1 MPALTV
7 KAVTKALSEYVR
19 PDEDL
24 VAKLNL
30 VMPRLYGMGMW
41 KDLLYDWSIDTTNDY
56 FALPEHSESL
66 LGAMLQDSPVQA
78 RSQWHDYRIGGY
90 AKSGPA
96 PIFGVVDDGFHEA
109 KEDLSHK
116 AATDIYYITVEPI
129 APKTTLPTS
138 GSVTVVYG
146 EENDFAVGEDD
157 VESHTFDLN
166 GTASLS
172 TLVNK
177 VVSIKSVSFAD
188 VSEEVK
194 VSAVASTVSGS
205 HLTFKLIGS
214 DLNGNNGKWRGIAN
228 GGDKLFCPPYHE
240 DFLLVIDPVTDTT
253 SNGGAV
259 ANPEIGSKLVDTL
272 NASDGFIYA
281 NPSGYS
287 SYLKIN
293 PSAAGTAQDPYISVP
308 PSSPQPNDSYLGYNP
323 EHLRGGAEINGNI
336 YSSVYS
342 RGATITNGQ
351 VSTPYVVKFDI
362 DATST
367 TNHVSPWG
375 RTELPINFP
384 TDSDGNRTGGIYDV
398 RPNWVSEI
406 DDISTSLNNFRW
418 VYDSYIGATK
428 AANGK
433 IYLTP
438 YGADK
443 IVIVN
448 PTNDSVTVGSDLI
461 TGNEPYYTG
470 TINSNIT
477 IHHPYWNKYSGGTF
491 VPSNG
496 CIYCFPRHANAI
508 LKIDTSNDTATEIPL
523 PAALRIR
530 ENTYFSGTSSE
541 VDVYFNK
548 SFSSVLGPDGI
559 VYSVPFEIPY
569 IFWID
574 PATDEIGYKEISAE
588 LTGSGAKTNSATDSW
603 YSYGA
608 VHGNSIYMAPQKANY
623 VMKMSVPPREPSSVG
638 GVNGSRRYAGNT
650 SSTTTLAVV
659 KGDGVA
665 RYRRFRFSNPSAE
678 VKNIKLLLKRS
689 WEPVLVQDDLI
700 YLGNLNAIKH
710 GLLGMLAEDN
720 ADLERA
726 QYHWTICQK
735 LLDEELDAARGSA
748 KPRVSLDPSGSG
760 STIPNIM

>member
-41 KDLLYDWSIDTTNDY
+41 KDLLYDHSIDTTNDY

-78 RSQWHDYRIGGY
+78 RSQWHDYRISGY

-109 KEDLSHK
+109 KEDLVHK
-116 AATDIYYITVEPI
+116 TDTDVYYIVVEPI
-129 APKTTLPTS
+129 APKTTLPTT

-146 EENDFAVGEDD
+146 EETDFAVGEDD

-194 VSAVASTVSGS
+194 VSAVASNGVGGS
-205 HLTFKLIGS
+205 QLTFELIGT
-214 DLNGNNGKWRGIAN
+214 DLGEPANLKWRGIAKAGN
-228 GGDKLFCPPYHE
+228 KLYATPYI
-240 DFLLVIDPVTDTT
+240 DANILIIDPSNDTT
-253 SNGGAV
+253 SEVVNPVTQNGTQ
-259 ANPEIGSKLVDTL
+259 KYVDSLT
-272 NASDGFIYA
+272 ASNGKVYA
-281 NPSGYS
+281 NPNSAFNYLEITDGGSGS
-287 SYLKIN
+287 PTIAPR
-293 PSAAGTAQDPYISVP
+293 PSTVIKLEDGTNGHTNI
-308 PSSPQPNDSYLGYNP
+308 
-323 EHLRGGAEINGNI
+323 RGGAEANGHIYGTI
-336 YSSVYS
+336 YSRTVASH
-342 RGATITNGQ
+342 ANPF
-351 VSTPYVVKFDI
+351 VSKFSLTSPYRQKLLSFTP
-362 DATST
+362 S
-367 TNHVSPWG
+367 
-375 RTELPINFP
+375 
-384 TDSDGNRTGGIYDV
+384 RTGGMYDV
-398 RPNWVSEI
+398 RNSSPNN
-406 DDISTSLNNFRW
+406 TSNSADYWKTLTADGGDVRSGYDW
-418 VYDSYIGATK
+418 IYDSYFGATK
-428 AANGK
+428 ATNGK
-433 IYLTP
+433 VYLTP
-438 YGADK
+438 YGADRVA
-443 IVIVN
+443 IVD
-448 PTNDSVTVGSDLI
+448 PSDDSITLGDDLL
-461 TGNEPYYTG
+461 TGNEPYITG
-470 TINSNIT
+470 SQVSTLSDTDLIL
-477 IHHPYWNKYSGGTF
+477 HAAYFNKYHAGTF
-491 VPSNG
+491 VSSTG
-496 CIYCFPRHANAI
+496 CIYCFPRHGNAI
-508 LKIDTSNDTATEIPL
+508 LKIDTSDDSAVEIPL
-523 PAALRIR
+523 PSALRIYKA
-530 ENTYFSGTSSE
+530 TYSG
-541 VDVYFNK
+541 VDFYKNK
-548 SFSSVLGPDGI
+548 SYSSVLGPDGL
-559 VYSVPFEIPY
+559 VYSVPYEIPY

-574 PATDEIGYKEISAE
+574 PATDEIGYREISDE
-588 LTGSGAKTNSATDSW
+588 LQGTGSTVSNTATDSW
-603 YSYGA
+603 YSYGITE
-608 VHGNSIYMAPQKANY
+608 GNSIYMAPQKANY
-623 VMKMSVPPREPSSVG
+623 VMKMSFPSTPEVLEG
-638 GVNGSRRYAGNT
+638 GDRTARRLGGDT

-678 VKNIKLLLKRS
+678 VKNIKLLLKRA

-735 LLDEELDAARGSA
+735 LLDEELDAARGAA
-748 KPRVSLDPSGSG
+748 KPRLSLDPSGSG
-760 STIPNIM
+760 SAILNII